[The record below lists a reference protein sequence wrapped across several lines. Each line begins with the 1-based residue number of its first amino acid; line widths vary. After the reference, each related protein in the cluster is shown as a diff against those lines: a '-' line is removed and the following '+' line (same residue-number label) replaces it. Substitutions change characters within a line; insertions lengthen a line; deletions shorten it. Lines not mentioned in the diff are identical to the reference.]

1 MGLREHKKEQTR
13 QLIADTAWRLFADQG
28 FDRVTVTQIA
38 REANV
43 SPATVFNYFA
53 RKEDLFYW
61 GLDVYG
67 QRLVDA
73 VAGRRNDESAL
84 SAVRR
89 FLLDSD
95 GLLSGGRDGD
105 GQALER
111 LRTLNRVISES
122 PSLQAREHLSIAH
135 YTESLAELLAA
146 ELNLPADDIGPRVA
160 ANALIGVQQTLIDL
174 VRQRV
179 LLDDRIPELA
189 DDVRRLGMDGFALL
203 EGGLGSYATRRGTD
217 VGEARDHPRLA

>member
-1 MGLREHKKEQTR
+1 MGLREHKKVQTR

-28 FDRVTVTQIA
+28 FDRVTVTEVA
-38 REANV
+38 RQAKV

-73 VAGRRNDESAL
+73 VAGRRSDESAL

-95 GLLSGGRDGD
+95 GLLSDGRAGD
-105 GQALER
+105 PEALDR

-122 PSLQAREHLSIAH
+122 PCLQAREQQSIAD
-135 YTESLAELLAA
+135 YTKSLATLLATEMQRA
-146 ELNLPADDIGPRVA
+146 PDDIGARVA
-160 ANALIGVQQTLIDL
+160 ANALIGVQRVLIDV

-179 LLDDRIPELA
+179 LLDDHIPELA
-189 DDVRRLGMDGFALL
+189 DDVRRLGMDAFALL
-203 EGGLGSYATRRGTD
+203 EDGLGSYAIRGGTD
-217 VGEARDHPRLA
+217 VGEPRDHPRLA